1 MPRASGGIWKR
12 LNGPISETLLNF
24 ARDLSGQNSIK
35 AISERV
41 VQRLD
46 TLIGGNSTVVVLNAR
61 KVDAPHVLAE
71 NIGPEYQRLMPVIWA
86 LRHDHPGFRYHRA
99 YAARAVALSDLIPLH
114 QWKKTKL
121 YNEVYSKMGMHE
133 QMMGVLPYARPD
145 LCGVVVNR
153 TRRTFTERDRSVL
166 NVARFH
172 ISEASRKAKMC
183 AAIPSPELTRAFEP
197 LVGGSIVVLNT
208 TGAVQFCSELAQ
220 TYFETFFS
228 AERPFNGE
236 LPPTVA
242 RWVRRE
248 ITAFETDDLAVRTPQ
263 PLNVL
268 RGERNLHIRLAGA
281 STKTAY
287 FLVLRAEDPTLQLK
301 KFSSLGLGPRATEVL
316 YWIAKGKTNGEIGTI
331 LGVRPRTIEKHVEGI
346 LAKLGVENRVTAA
359 LVATQAGL

>member
-1 MPRASGGIWKR
+1 M
-12 LNGPISETLLNF
+12 ETLKWSDQRNIAEF
-24 ARDLSGQNSIK
+24 ARDLYGLNSIQ

-46 TLIGGNSTVVVLNAR
+46 TLIGGNSTVVVLNER
-61 KVDAPHVLAE
+61 KADAPHLLAE

-99 YAARAVALSDLIPLH
+99 YAVQAVALSDLIPLH
-114 QWKKTKL
+114 QWKKTRL

-133 QMMGVLPYARPD
+133 QMMGILPYARPD

-172 ISEASRKAKMC
+172 ISEACRKAKMC

-197 LVGGSIVVLNT
+197 LVGGSIVVLNR

-242 RWVRRE
+242 RWARRE
-248 ITAFETDDLAVRTPQ
+248 ITAFETDDLSVRTPQ

-281 STKTAY
+281 STKTTY
-287 FLVLRAEDPTLQLK
+287 FLVLRAEDPTLILK